1 MSFEITDHPI
11 LVVLLAVLIG
21 AVGFGLLIAGVNRA
35 VFPAEFAEVEQ
46 IRKDVQKVDPTKAED
61 VMGQAVEMNRR
72 IVSMK
77 QFNRM
82 WWSDWA
88 IPDAW
93 NDVELIET
101 ETKDAK

>member
-1 MSFEITDHPI
+1 MSFEISDHPVLGVL
-11 LVVLLAVLIG
+11 LVVLLG

-35 VFPAEFAEVEQ
+35 VFPSDLAEIEQ
-46 IRKDVQKVDPTKAED
+46 VRRDVQKVDSAKAED
-61 VMGQAVEMNRR
+61 VIGQAVAVNRT

-101 ETKDAK
+101 ETKGEK